1 MSEELEIQRG
11 VTIPAW
17 ELWWTASRSGGPGGQ
32 HANKTSSR
40 VTLHWSLAQ
49 SSALTPSMKARATRK
64 LRSRLTAEGELL
76 ISVDTTRS
84 QHQNRE
90 LARERLAQMIRDALK
105 VPKRRVATKPTK
117 GSQRR
122 RVQAKKAR
130 GDTKKMRKKPS
141 LD

>member
-1 MSEELEIQRG
+1 MSEELVIQRG
-11 VTIPAW
+11 ITIPAW

-40 VTLHWSLAQ
+40 VTLHWSVSQ
-49 SSALTPSMKARATRK
+49 SSALSPAMKARALRK
-64 LRSRLTAEGELL
+64 LRSRLTGEGELL
-76 ISVDTTRS
+76 VSVDTTRS
-84 QHQNRE
+84 QHQNRV
-90 LARERLAQMIRDALK
+90 LARERLAQIVRDSLK

-122 RVQAKKAR
+122 RIEAKKAR

-141 LD
+141 TD

>member
-11 VTIPAW
+11 ITIPAW

-40 VTLHWSLAQ
+40 VTLHWSVSQ
-49 SSALTPSMKARATRK
+49 SSALSPAMKARALRK
-64 LRSRLTAEGELL
+64 LRSRLTGEGELL
-76 ISVDTTRS
+76 VSVDTTRS

-90 LARERLAQMIRDALK
+90 LARERLAQIVRDSLK

-122 RVQAKKAR
+122 HIEAKKAR

-141 LD
+141 TD

>member
-1 MSEELEIQRG
+1 MSEELVIQRG
-11 VTIPAW
+11 ITIPAW

-40 VTLHWSLAQ
+40 VTLHWSVSQ
-49 SSALTPSMKARATRK
+49 SSALSPAMKARALRK
-64 LRSRLTAEGELL
+64 LRSRLTGEGELL
-76 ISVDTTRS
+76 VSVDTTRS

-90 LARERLAQMIRDALK
+90 LARERLAQIVRDSLK

-122 RVQAKKAR
+122 RIEAKKAR

-141 LD
+141 TD

>member
-1 MSEELEIQRG
+1 MSDELEIQRG

-40 VTLHWSLAQ
+40 VTLHWSLTQ
-49 SSALTPSMKARATRK
+49 SSALTPSMKARALRK
-64 LRSRLTAEGELL
+64 LRSRLTAQGELL
-76 ISVDTTRS
+76 VSVDTTRS

-90 LARERLAQMIRDALK
+90 LARERLAQIIRDALK
-105 VPKRRVATKPTK
+105 VAKRRVATKPTK

-122 RVQAKKAR
+122 RVDAKKAR

-141 LD
+141 MD

>member
-49 SSALTPSMKARATRK
+49 SSALTPTMKSRALRK
-64 LRSRLTAEGELL
+64 LRSRLTVQGELL

-90 LARERLAQMIRDALK
+90 LARERLAQIIRDALK
-105 VPKRRVATKPTK
+105 VAKRRVATKPTK

-122 RVQAKKAR
+122 RVDAKKAR

-141 LD
+141 TD

>member
-1 MSEELEIQRG
+1 MSEELVIQAG
-11 VTIPAW
+11 ITIPAW

-40 VTLHWSLAQ
+40 VTLHWSVANTA
-49 SSALTPSMKARATRK
+49 ALTPTMKQRLERS
-64 LRSRLTAEGELL
+64 LRSRLTGDGELL

-90 LARERLAQMIRDALK
+90 LARERLAEVVREGLK
-105 VPKRRVATKPTK
+105 VQRRRVKTKPTR

-122 RVQAKKAR
+122 RVDAKKAR
-130 GDTKKMRKKPS
+130 GDTKKMRKKPPQ
-141 LD
+141 D